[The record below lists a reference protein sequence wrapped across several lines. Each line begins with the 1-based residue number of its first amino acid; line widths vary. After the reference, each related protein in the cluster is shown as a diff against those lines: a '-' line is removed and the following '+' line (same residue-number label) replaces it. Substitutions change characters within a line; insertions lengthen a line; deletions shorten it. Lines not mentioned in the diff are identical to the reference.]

1 MKKHWTRSGIMN
13 AAGIALLISA
23 AAVSVVVY
31 LLRYDQLWLWYNVYQ
46 EKLLEAE
53 QFIQSLG
60 ISWKFVLT
68 MLIVFLVRTFI
79 PFLAVSAICV
89 LTGAVLPSYWAL
101 IVNFL
106 GIIIMM
112 SIKYFEGM
120 KFGSGNAWKII
131 SKNERARKIIE
142 SSGKVNKALLFA
154 LRLIPGFPLG
164 SVSRIYGSLKFP
176 YWRFILL
183 SAAGFAPKLLSYT
196 FMGTNVFDPLS
207 SAFLVP
213 LMIVLTISGASLLC
227 VNLIWLLVEKSVSS
241 SKKIKIINHGN
252 EVDLCIPQM
261 S

>member
-1 MKKHWTRSGIMN
+1 MN
-13 AAGIALLISA
+13 AAGFALLISA
-23 AAVSVVVY
+23 AAVSIVVY
-31 LLRYDQLWLWYNVYQ
+31 LLRYDQLWLWYKVYQ

-164 SVSRIYGSLKFP
+164 SVSRIYGSLRFP

-241 SKKIKIINHGN
+241 SKKNKDN
-252 EVDLCIPQM
+252 
-261 S
+261 

>member
-1 MKKHWTRSGIMN
+1 MN

-31 LLRYDQLWLWYNVYQ
+31 LLRYDQLWLWYKVYQ

-53 QFIQSLG
+53 QLIQSLG
-60 ISWKFVLT
+60 ISWKFVLA

-79 PFLAVSAICV
+79 PFLSVSAICV
-89 LTGAVLPSYWAL
+89 LTGVVLPSYWAL

-164 SVSRIYGSLKFP
+164 SVSRIYGSLRFP
-176 YWRFILL
+176 YWQFILL

-213 LMIVLTISGASLLC
+213 LMIALIISGASLLC

-241 SKKIKIINHGN
+241 SKKNKDN
-252 EVDLCIPQM
+252 
-261 S
+261 